1 MVKKEKVEK
10 LMNKAK
16 KLAKEALEKERG
28 TMEHTQENKE
38 AMFNECTE
46 LIKNRLKKEDISTLY
61 VVASSDLGE
70 AFNISAMAIGDPV
83 PVFELLVNDA
93 IERLEAGEAGK
104 MLLLISFFNRY
115 RERLEDYFLEKTK
128 NSPSDIVDKVLG
140 LMLDTLRK

>member
-16 KLAKEALEKERG
+16 KLAKDALEKERG
-28 TMEHTQENKE
+28 IMEHTQENKE
-38 AMFNECTE
+38 AMFNEFTE
-46 LIKNRLKKEDISTLY
+46 CIKNRLKKEDISTLY

-70 AFNISAMAIGDPV
+70 SFNISAMTIGDPA

-93 IERLEAGEAGK
+93 IERFEAGEAGK
-104 MLLLISFFNRY
+104 MLLLIFFFTRY
-115 RERLEDYFLEKTK
+115 KERLEDYFLKKSK